1 MAPVSTVH
9 GADLS
14 TILNLLP
21 RKCAT
26 CKLPGDV
33 RCDCGMMNYCNGCAG
48 AEAARPHRFCQ
59 RLCAIMQSDN
69 VDVDALVCLLV
80 SVRRGNSLNFAFH
93 LLQHLSLHDLHYDAV
108 TLLPEVAMMTGRLE
122 ICHDMIVQSRLQ
134 TRYLGKTHFETQDA
148 SVSLIHIPIHSIMA
162 EDPLCHDK
170 ILILN
175 LLMLKL
181 VFKKRNEEMQTLHK
195 VWHGRVSDLN
205 RVGEF
210 LGSHSKWM
218 HINPLSLE
226 KTCMDL
232 VKLLFLLEPRFVPSL
247 VRKCQDR
254 RARTMLRTVST
265 TSIHAIRHWLVY
277 SRLIENK
284 FIVDFLKDLT
294 ADFPQGN
301 RGEA

>member
-1 MAPVSTVH
+1 MTPASVIH
-9 GADLS
+9 RAELS

-21 RKCAT
+21 RKCAN

-33 RCDCGMMNYCNGCAG
+33 RCDCGMMNFCQACAS
-48 AEAARPHRFCQ
+48 ARPAHRFCQ
-59 RLCAIMQSDN
+59 RLCAIMESDN

-80 SVRRGNSLNFAFH
+80 SVRRGNSLNFVFH
-93 LLQHLSLHDLHYDAV
+93 LLQHLSLRDLHCDAM

-122 ICHDMIVQSRLQ
+122 MCHDMIVLSRLQ
-134 TRYLGKTHFETQDA
+134 AQHLCKTHFETQDA
-148 SVSLIHIPIHSIMA
+148 SVSLIQIPIYSIMA

-205 RVGEF
+205 LVGGF
-210 LGSHSKWM
+210 LGAHSKWM
-218 HINPLSLE
+218 HISLFSLE

-232 VKLLFLLEPRFVPSL
+232 VKLLFLLEPQFVPSL

-254 RARTMLRTVST
+254 RVRIMLRTVST

-277 SRLIENK
+277 SRLIENE

-301 RGEA
+301 FK

>member
-1 MAPVSTVH
+1 MAPVSTIH

-21 RKCAT
+21 RKCVI

-33 RCDCGMMNYCNGCAG
+33 RCDCGMMNYCNGCA
-48 AEAARPHRFCQ
+48 EAARPHRCCQ
-59 RLCAIMQSDN
+59 RLCAILQSDV
-69 VDVDALVCLLV
+69 VDVDALTCLLV
-80 SVRRGNSLNFAFH
+80 SERRGNSLNFAFH
-93 LLQHLSLHDLHYDAV
+93 LLQHLSQCGLHHDAV

-134 TRYLGKTHFETQDA
+134 TRYLGKTHFERQDT
-148 SVSLIHIPIHSIMA
+148 SISLIYVPIHSIMV

-181 VFKKRNEEMQTLHK
+181 VFKKRNDEMQTLHK
-195 VWHGRVSDLN
+195 LWHGSISDLN

-210 LGSHSKWM
+210 LGAHSKWKY
-218 HINPLSLE
+218 INPLSLE

-247 VRKCQDR
+247 VRTCQYR
-254 RARTMLRTVST
+254 RVRTMLRTVST
-265 TSIHAIRHWLVY
+265 TSIHAMRHWLVY

-284 FIVDFLKDLT
+284 FIVDFLKELT
-294 ADFPQGN
+294 ADIPQGN
-301 RGEA
+301 RE